1 MTLCVRCVTGLACM
15 FQHLPR
21 NPQAKTSLQAYG
33 MHAVVANLLHTR
45 KDRVLLVV
53 RGTEGVAVE
62 DVVRPA
68 EEPLI
73 ERLIVQRI
81 VAVHQAAWRA

>member
-1 MTLCVRCVTGLACM
+1 M
-15 FQHLPR
+15 
-21 NPQAKTSLQAYG
+21 QAKDSLQAYG

-53 RGTEGVAVE
+53 RGAEGVTVE

-73 ERLIVQRI
+73 ERLIVERV
-81 VAVHQAAWRA
+81 VAVHRIEL

>member
-1 MTLCVRCVTGLACM
+1 
-15 FQHLPR
+15 
-21 NPQAKTSLQAYG
+21 

-53 RGTEGVAVE
+53 RGADGIVV
-62 DVVRPA
+62 DDIVRPV

-73 ERLIVQRI
+73 ERLIVERV
-81 VAVHQAAWRA
+81 VAMHRGTREHE

>member
-1 MTLCVRCVTGLACM
+1 
-15 FQHLPR
+15 
-21 NPQAKTSLQAYG
+21 

-53 RGTEGVAVE
+53 RGSEGVAVE
-62 DVVRPA
+62 DVVRPP

-73 ERLIVQRI
+73 ERLIVERV
-81 VAVHQAAWRA
+81 VAVHRAVSGSHLAGDT